1 MVQAPW
7 YRLLESL
14 LLAVPPVI
22 GVGIVGVLQDH
33 PDPLIGRTLVVVAS
47 AGSVLIRT
55 GVPLAIVFD
64 GRELRRRG
72 AWSPNAPL
80 YALGAL
86 LISAPATGLL
96 YLYRRHGRVA
106 VSPGWDGWW
115 IVVAA
120 SLGGVLSGVPVAL
133 IAYVLALPPLV
144 VAIPAVL
151 GSLALAA
158 FPVGIYR
165 DAIHLRNRSREGW
178 RPNPALYLALAF
190 ASLLVTV
197 LQPPVAAYYLYRR
210 QTTLPVTWADRG

>member
-1 MVQAPW
+1 MAGGPW

-14 LLAVPPVI
+14 LFALPPVI
-22 GVGIVGVLQDH
+22 GVGIVGVLQGH
-33 PDPLIGRTLVVVAS
+33 PDPLVGRVLVAVAS
-47 AGSVLIRT
+47 VGSVLIRV
-55 GVPLAIVFD
+55 GVPLSILFD

-72 AWSPNAPL
+72 EWSPNAPL

-86 LISAPATGLL
+86 LVSAPAVGLL
-96 YLYRRHGRVA
+96 YLYRRHDRVA
-106 VSPGWDGWW
+106 VSPGWNGWW
-115 IVVAA
+115 VVVAA
-120 SLGGVLSGVPVAL
+120 SLGGALSGIPIAL
-133 IAYVLALPPLV
+133 LAYVLALPAPV

-165 DAIHLRNRSREGW
+165 DAVYLRNSDSSW

-190 ASLLVTV
+190 VSLLVAL

-210 QTTLPVTWADRG
+210 ETDLPTARGGG